1 MSARHADVVVNISA
15 RTDVGMCRRG
25 NEDCFMV
32 ADLTTGNT
40 GLVPEVSKHRL
51 GESGSLLVVSDGMGG
66 AVAGEIASDLSVR
79 SVKDYLVRSS
89 PHSTVSDRLRSAVE
103 AVLTSNDPADVC
115 GRFATERYLKAAY
128 GDKQGCVRAQQ
139 PGSAA
144 RSLKSFGV
152 AQEAGQGT
160 SVVAD
165 AVPVGGPYGGHTVHV
180 GLVFAGDRYRV
191 DSMKADLPVGP

>member
-1 MSARHADVVVNISA
+1 MLIAGCGGGNGHGIRSTPDSTTTSTRATTTS
-15 RTDVGMCRRG
+15 TDSGAAQ
-25 NEDCFMV
+25 EHSP
-32 ADLTTGNT
+32 
-40 GLVPEVSKHRL
+40 GL
-51 GESGSLLVVSDGMGG
+51 GSPA
-66 AVAGEIASDLSVR
+66 AV
-79 SVKDYLVRSS
+79 
-89 PHSTVSDRLRSAVE
+89 RSAVE